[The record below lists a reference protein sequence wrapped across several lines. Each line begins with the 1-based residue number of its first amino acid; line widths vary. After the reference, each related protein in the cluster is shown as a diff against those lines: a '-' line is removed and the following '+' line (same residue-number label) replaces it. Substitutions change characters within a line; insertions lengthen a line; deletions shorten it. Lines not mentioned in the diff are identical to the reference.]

1 MDHDLKQNMKHW
13 GETRIKLYMGWCVLC
28 ISTAENRPGAET
40 TAVAGFLAR
49 TRLSRVIWT
58 SLLLYFF
65 KLSMLT
71 MTAVRQFRAAH
82 SPLDQR
88 RFSPPPCA

>member
-1 MDHDLKQNMKHW
+1 MHLN
-13 GETRIKLYMGWCVLC
+13 RR
-28 ISTAENRPGAET
+28 NRPGAET

-49 TRLSRVIWT
+49 TRLSRVVWT

-71 MTAVRQFRAAH
+71 MTAVRQFRAAY
-82 SPLDQR
+82 S
-88 RFSPPPCA
+88 

>member
-13 GETRIKLYMGWCVLC
+13 DEPRIKPYMGWRLC

-49 TRLSRVIWT
+49 TRLSRVVWT

-65 KLSMLT
+65 KLSMLA
-71 MTAVRQFRAAH
+71 MTAVRQFRAAY

-88 RFSPPPCA
+88 RFSPPTCA